1 MTQIAQALSRVG
13 AEQLADSIHW
23 WLLLRVRKVAVLLH
37 DHRAGVV
44 AIEVL
49 ALFFEDSV
57 LILRLLS
64 SVLLRS
70 VVPTSWCLALFGLIF
85 LTGLELLLAELA
97 GFLGLAGVVLR
108 LALSQLALNLNLR
121 SCWLRLVF
129 RASIRLSRLLFE
141 DISHRWAVR
150 IHLRLVRIVTEIFHT
165 ELCWLNSSDRLHSER
180 LSEIG
185 AQIVPDSHR

>member
-13 AEQLADSIHW
+13 AEQLADSISR
-23 WLLLRVRKVAVLLH
+23 WLLLRVGKVAVLLH

-108 LALSQLALNLNLR
+108 LALGQLALNLSLR
-121 SCWLRLVF
+121 SCWLRLI
-129 RASIRLSRLLFE
+129 RASIRLIRLLFE
-141 DISHRWAVR
+141 DVSHRWAVR
-150 IHLRLVRIVTEIFHT
+150 INLGLIRVVAEIFHAQ
-165 ELCWLNSSDRLHSER
+165 LCWLNGSDRLHSER

-185 AQIVPDSHR
+185 AQIVPDPHR